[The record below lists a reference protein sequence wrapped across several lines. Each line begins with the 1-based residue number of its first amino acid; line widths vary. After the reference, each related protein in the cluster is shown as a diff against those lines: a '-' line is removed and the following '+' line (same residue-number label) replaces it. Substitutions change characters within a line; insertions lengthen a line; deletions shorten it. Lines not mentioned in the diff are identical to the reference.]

1 MTIATRR
8 NFSKSLLGLGL
19 LSLVKPSCA
28 NQNQKSAIRIVSLGG
43 AITEIIYELNLQKYL
58 VGVDTTSNYPL
69 EVKKYPSVGYARA
82 LSVEGVLSLSPTHI
96 LATED
101 VGPPAFVR
109 AIKSNK
115 KINFQ
120 ILDSE
125 YGFNGLIKRVREV
138 AGIGNAIASQDK
150 LIQRLNESWRTAY
163 LNQQVIQQPPK
174 VLFLL
179 SHQASRL
186 LVSGRDTGAAAMIH
200 YAGGVNA
207 MTSYVGYKPLNIEAF
222 IEANPDIILMTKQSE
237 SILGGLQGL
246 LKIPALGSV
255 AAVRNH
261 RFISI
266 DANQLLGFG
275 PRLPE
280 TVLELRRALLV

>member
-19 LSLVKPSCA
+19 LSLVKPSYA

-58 VGVDTTSNYPL
+58 VGIDTTSNYPL

-237 SILGGLQGL
+237 SILGGLQAL

>member
-8 NFSKSLLGLGL
+8 NFSKGLLGLGL
-19 LSLVKPSCA
+19 LSLVKPPYA

-43 AITEIIYELNLQKYL
+43 AITEIIYKLNLQKYL

-69 EVKKYPSVGYARA
+69 EVKKYPSVGYART

-125 YGFNGLIKRVREV
+125 YSFNGLIKRVRKV
-138 AGIGNAIASQDK
+138 AGIGNVITSQDK

-163 LNQQVIQQPPK
+163 LNQQVIQRPPK

-200 YAGGVNA
+200 YAGGANA

-246 LKIPALGSV
+246 LKIRALGSV

-261 RFISI
+261 RFVSI

>member
-58 VGVDTTSNYPL
+58 VGIDTTSNYPL

-109 AIKSNK
+109 AIKRNK

-237 SILGGLQGL
+237 SILGGLQAL

>member
-58 VGVDTTSNYPL
+58 VGIDTTSNYPL

-237 SILGGLQGL
+237 SILGGLQAL
-246 LKIPALGSV
+246 LKIPALVSV

>member
-58 VGVDTTSNYPL
+58 VGIDTTSNYPL

-237 SILGGLQGL
+237 SILGGLQAL
-246 LKIPALGSV
+246 LKIPALVSV
-255 AAVRNH
+255 GAVRNH

>member
-1 MTIATRR
+1 MTIVTRR
-8 NFSKSLLGLGL
+8 NFSKGLLGLGL
-19 LSLVKPSCA
+19 LSLVKPSYA
-28 NQNQKSAIRIVSLGG
+28 NQNQKSALRIVSLGG

-58 VGVDTTSNYPL
+58 VGVDATSNYPL
-69 EVKKYPSVGYARA
+69 EVKKYPSVGYART

-109 AIKSNK
+109 SIKSNK

-125 YGFNGLIKRVREV
+125 YSFNGLIKRVRKV

-150 LIQRLNESWRTAY
+150 LIRRLNESWRMAY
-163 LNQQVIQQPPK
+163 LNQQVIKHPPK

-237 SILGGLQGL
+237 SILGGLQEL
-246 LKIPALGSV
+246 LKIRALGSV

>member
-58 VGVDTTSNYPL
+58 VGIDATSNYPL

>member
-1 MTIATRR
+1 M
-8 NFSKSLLGLGL
+8 

-58 VGVDTTSNYPL
+58 VGIDATSNYPL

-237 SILGGLQGL
+237 SILGGLQAL

>member
-58 VGVDTTSNYPL
+58 VGIDTTSNYPL
-69 EVKKYPSVGYARA
+69 EVKKYPSVGYVRA

-125 YGFNGLIKRVREV
+125 YGFNGLIKRVRQV

>member
-58 VGVDTTSNYPL
+58 VGIDTTSNYPL

-237 SILGGLQGL
+237 SILGGLQAL

>member
-1 MTIATRR
+1 MTLATRR
-8 NFSKSLLGLGL
+8 NFSKCLLGLGL
-19 LSLVKPSCA
+19 LSLVKSSYA
-28 NQNQKSAIRIVSLGG
+28 NQNREHPIRIVSLGG

-58 VGVDTTSNYPL
+58 VGVDATSNYPL
-69 EVKKYPSVGYARA
+69 EVRKYPSVGYART
-82 LSVEGVLSLSPTHI
+82 LSVEGVLSLSPSHI

-120 ILDSE
+120 ILDSG
-125 YGFNGLIKRVREV
+125 YSFNGLIKRVREISS
-138 AGIGNAIASQDK
+138 IGNAIASQEK
-150 LIQRLNESWRTAY
+150 LIVRLNQSWRAAY
-163 LNQQVIQQPPK
+163 LNQPVIKHPPK

-186 LVSGRDTGAAAMIH
+186 LASGRDTGAAAMIQ
-200 YAGGVNA
+200 YAGGINA
-207 MTSYVGYKPLNIEAF
+207 MTSYVGYKPLNVEAF

-237 SILGGLQGL
+237 NILGGVQGL
-246 LKIPALGSV
+246 LKNRALGSV

-261 RFISI
+261 RFVSI

>member
-58 VGVDTTSNYPL
+58 VGIDTTSNYPL

-138 AGIGNAIASQDK
+138 TGIGNAIASQDK

>member
-1 MTIATRR
+1 MTIAARR

-58 VGVDTTSNYPL
+58 VGIDTTSNYPL

>member
-58 VGVDTTSNYPL
+58 VGIDTTSNYPL

-246 LKIPALGSV
+246 LKNRSLGSV
-255 AAVRNH
+255 TAVRNH

>member
-58 VGVDTTSNYPL
+58 VGIDTTSNYPL

>member
-19 LSLVKPSCA
+19 LSLVKPSYA

-58 VGVDTTSNYPL
+58 VGVDATSNYPL
-69 EVKKYPSVGYARA
+69 EVKKYPSVGYSRT

-120 ILDSE
+120 ILDSK
-125 YGFNGLIKRVREV
+125 YSFNGLIKRVREI
-138 AGIGNAIASQDK
+138 ASIGNAIASQDK
-150 LIQRLNESWRTAY
+150 LIQRLNQSWRTAY

-174 VLFLL
+174 VIFLF
-179 SHQASRL
+179 SHQVSRL

-222 IEANPDIILMTKQSE
+222 IEANPDIILMTKESE
-237 SILGGLQGL
+237 RILEGLQGL
-246 LKIPALGSV
+246 LKIRALGSV

-280 TVLELRRALLV
+280 TVLELRRALLA

>member
-28 NQNQKSAIRIVSLGG
+28 NQNQKSAVRIVSLGG

-58 VGVDTTSNYPL
+58 VGIDTTSNYPL

-125 YGFNGLIKRVREV
+125 YGFNGLIKRVRQV

-222 IEANPDIILMTKQSE
+222 IDANPDIILMTKQSE
-237 SILGGLQGL
+237 SILGGLQAL

>member
-19 LSLVKPSCA
+19 LSLVKPSYA

-69 EVKKYPSVGYARA
+69 EVKKYPSVGYSRT

-120 ILDSE
+120 ILDSK
-125 YGFNGLIKRVREV
+125 YSFNGLIKRVREI
-138 AGIGNAIASQDK
+138 ASIGNAIASQDK
-150 LIQRLNESWRTAY
+150 LIQRLNQSWRTAY

-174 VLFLL
+174 VIFLF
-179 SHQASRL
+179 SHQVSRL

-222 IEANPDIILMTKQSE
+222 IEANPDIILMTKESE
-237 SILGGLQGL
+237 RILEGLQGL
-246 LKIPALGSV
+246 LKIRALGSV

-280 TVLELRRALLV
+280 TVLELRRALLA

>member
-1 MTIATRR
+1 MTIAARR

-58 VGVDTTSNYPL
+58 VGIDTTSNYPL

-138 AGIGNAIASQDK
+138 AGIGNVIASQDK

-246 LKIPALGSV
+246 LKIRALGSV